1 MEASDNI
8 LIFKTNVRTAE
19 QKQLLQSILEED
31 AGITNWTI
39 DQDDVDCVLRIIAE
53 AVCEQ
58 YIISKLNDHGFL
70 CIELI

>member
-1 MEASDNI
+1 MIPSENI
-8 LIFKTNVRTAE
+8 LIFRTNVRTAE
-19 QKQLLQSILEED
+19 QKLLLKEILEN
-31 AGITNWTI
+31 AGILNWTI

-58 YIISKLNDHGFL
+58 YIISMLNDHGFL